1 MAPLPAGC
9 VRIDEALGEQ
19 PPDIF
24 GATVRVVLSAP
35 AKARRAGRKAPRL
48 EAAEQAARAERSA
61 VVLSRRAE
69 RAREVQ
75 AGKRRL
81 LPEARDEVRAYHVKR
96 RVLCTEF
103 DPAMEDAVESTGV
116 SRWAEAEEAE
126 REGMRALRVATE
138 AAVRAERAKRQREDR
153 AGERSSA
160 ACRRARQE
168 APSILCTPLEVRPA
182 RTAEQDAQRKRKPSG
197 GGRLAGDQARPYG
210 RVRTLAELALVYGIV
225 GCMCMRYVL
234 AALAVARWERLIG
247 LSQSVCL

>member
-1 MAPLPAGC
+1 M
-9 VRIDEALGEQ
+9 
-19 PPDIF
+19 
-24 GATVRVVLSAP
+24 
-35 AKARRAGRKAPRL
+35 
-48 EAAEQAARAERSA
+48 
-61 VVLSRRAE
+61 LSRRTE

-96 RVLCTEF
+96 RVLCPEF
-103 DPAMEDAVESTGV
+103 DPAMEDAVESAGV

-138 AAVRAERAKRQREDR
+138 AALRVERAKRQREDR

-182 RTAEQDAQRKRKPSG
+182 RTAEQDAQRKRKLSG
-197 GGRLAGDQARPYG
+197 GVDSRGTKLARMG
-210 RVRTLAELALVYGIV
+210 E
-225 GCMCMRYVL
+225 
-234 AALAVARWERLIG
+234 
-247 LSQSVCL
+247 

>member
-1 MAPLPAGC
+1 LAPLPAGC

-24 GATVRVVLSAP
+24 GVTVRVVLSAP

-138 AAVRAERAKRQREDR
+138 AALRAERAKRQRDDR

-197 GGRLAGDQARPYG
+197 GVDSRGTKLARMG
-210 RVRTLAELALVYGIV
+210 E
-225 GCMCMRYVL
+225 
-234 AALAVARWERLIG
+234 
-247 LSQSVCL
+247 